1 MKSVRV
7 SRELKKVVQD
17 ARGEELVR
25 CGKIG
30 MILMTGVAAMDW
42 GSFMYQCT
50 VNFRLLVPSQKNK
63 EPN

>member
-7 SRELKKVVQD
+7 SKELKKVVQD
-17 ARGEELVR
+17 VKEEELMR

-30 MILMTGVAAMDW
+30 LILRTGVAAMDW